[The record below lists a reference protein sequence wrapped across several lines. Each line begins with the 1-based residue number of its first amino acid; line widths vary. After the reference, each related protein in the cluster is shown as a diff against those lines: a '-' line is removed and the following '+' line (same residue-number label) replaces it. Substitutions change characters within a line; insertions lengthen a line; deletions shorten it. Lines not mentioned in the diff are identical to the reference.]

1 MAVENFGKDI
11 GADGLLAA
19 ASVLERPAEEFVND
33 GMIEELWAIKAFEHA
48 EIYFNLLSSVDPK
61 VLRLTK
67 MDDQLYKHFRET
79 FPELNVASVTED
91 ELKSTDAKEVWRA
104 FCEIYKETVED
115 YNYATLIRLNSAK
128 EYCESNS
135 MIVPRVQFLAIE
147 LARNKEGHNDL
158 IRTNFKPKKLQTRS

>member
-1 MAVENFGKDI
+1 
-11 GADGLLAA
+11 
-19 ASVLERPAEEFVND
+19 
-33 GMIEELWAIKAFEHA
+33 
-48 EIYFNLLSSVDPK
+48 VDPK
-61 VLRLTK
+61 ALRLTK

-79 FPELNVASVTED
+79 FPDLNVASVTE
-91 ELKSTDAKEVWRA
+91 EQLKSADAKEFWRS

-147 LARNKEGHNDL
+147 LARNRYFFLEECYL
-158 IRTNFKPKKLQTRS
+158 FSLL